1 MDLKVPPS
9 PRLRRE
15 PVAGDGAP
23 VVSTGR
29 RGSTSTVLDPTTAPG
44 TTKED
49 GDV

>member
-9 PRLRRE
+9 PRLRRQ
-15 PVAGDGAP
+15 PVATDGAP

-29 RGSTSTVLDPTTAPG
+29 RGSTSQ
-44 TTKED
+44 KEN